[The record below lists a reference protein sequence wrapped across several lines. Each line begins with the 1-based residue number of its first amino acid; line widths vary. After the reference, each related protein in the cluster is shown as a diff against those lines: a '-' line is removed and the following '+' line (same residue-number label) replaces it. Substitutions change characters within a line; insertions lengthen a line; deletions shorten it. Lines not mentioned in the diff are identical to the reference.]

1 MMPDNHHMITCS
13 SPISDHMHLN
23 NCSDAKCLPRLLRL
37 HKITSLISDHPLSYL
52 ASQMIRPAN
61 QPANHQHKVLQLFC
75 LATDQ
80 WSVVVLQGVIRRC
93 GGGEVINR
101 AMEICEGNPMRFR
114 QIRATPDFFTEGISG
129 WACEHPHQSLYI
141 IACRSKNA
149 ADASFR
155 EPVKRDNV
163 LAVKLIEMD

>member
-1 MMPDNHHMITCS
+1 MTPDNHHMITCS

-37 HKITSLISDHPLSYL
+37 HKITSLITYISRLCRIPISDDQT
-52 ASQMIRPAN
+52 SQSA
-61 QPANHQHKVLQLFC
+61 HQHKVLQLFC
-75 LATDQ
+75 LATVDQ
-80 WSVVVLQGVIRRC
+80 WSVMVLQGVIRRC